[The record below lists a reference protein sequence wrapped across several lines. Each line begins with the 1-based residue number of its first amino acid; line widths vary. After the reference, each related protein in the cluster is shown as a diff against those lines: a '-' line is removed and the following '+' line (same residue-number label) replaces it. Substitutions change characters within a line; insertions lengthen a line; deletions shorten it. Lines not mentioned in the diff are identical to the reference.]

1 VRLVPQLND
10 PPAAADGEGEAA
22 AADDA
27 AAAHECDRT
36 DDSASECADIDTR
49 THEPLQV
56 LQLIQV
62 QASHI
67 CREFK

>member
-1 VRLVPQLND
+1 MPQLND

-27 AAAHECDRT
+27 AAAHKCDCT
-36 DDSASECADIDTR
+36 DDSASECADIDAR
-49 THEPLQV
+49 THEPFRV

>member
-10 PPAAADGEGEAA
+10 PPVAADGEGEAA

-27 AAAHECDRT
+27 AAAHECDCT
-36 DDSASECADIDTR
+36 DDSASEFADFDTR
-49 THEPLQV
+49 THEPLRV

-62 QASHI
+62 QTSHI
-67 CREFK
+67 CGEFK